1 MNILKY
7 GGNHHRAYIGIRYL
21 KHQKRYVKQK
31 AKQTKTKT
39 RVIKDEQVS
48 EVVYLVKDLPT

>member
-7 GGNHHRAYIGIRYL
+7 EGNHQRAYIGIRYL

-31 AKQTKTKT
+31 AKQTKT
-39 RVIKDEQVS
+39 RVIKDEQVARWC
-48 EVVYLVKDLPT
+48 TW